1 MLRGIDG
8 HPQLIRWTAIRAQ
21 RDAELLSARLKPIP
35 DLRVELGLK
44 HIREPTEEGIRRD
57 KALKLQA
64 SIPIPVWDQN
74 LGGIT
79 EAGEA
84 RAKVEAERAI
94 SKAALTLT
102 LAKAY
107 DTLTGAARE
116 IEILRG
122 SAIPNARTALDG
134 IESGYAP
141 GALYPARG
149 PGCPK
154 QLRAGGSARA
164 GSVVELPYLGCHHRG
179 PHRHAARLEPRE
191 KQVIRFFRTVA
202 GVILAVLLTAGLA
215 LYLHPPSGGKA
226 PTADPHGHGKHEGHG
241 AEGVVELTDAKVAA
255 AGIELEKAA
264 PGVVHDSLFLN
275 GILQPNQETLVQVT
289 PRFPGVARE
298 IHKRVGDRVEKGALL
313 AKIESN
319 QSLTVYELKAPLA
332 GTIIDRQISLGEHVG
347 EQKPAFTI
355 ADLSS
360 VWVDFSVYRRDLNR
374 VRVGDTVKIDAE
386 DGGSA
391 IETKISYISPVGN
404 SDTQSGLARAVVG
417 NENLRL
423 RPGLFVTGRLLMAEK
438 PVGIAIKSSAL
449 QTLENR
455 TVVFVRV
462 GEKFEAR
469 DVEIGER
476 DPEHVEITFGLL
488 EGDVYAAKNS
498 FVVKAELAKG
508 TASHDH

>member
-1 MLRGIDG
+1 MMR
-8 HPQLIRWTAIRAQ
+8 
-21 RDAELLSARLKPIP
+21 
-35 DLRVELGLK
+35 
-44 HIREPTEEGIRRD
+44 
-57 KALKLQA
+57 
-64 SIPIPVWDQN
+64 
-74 LGGIT
+74 
-79 EAGEA
+79 
-84 RAKVEAERAI
+84 
-94 SKAALTLT
+94 
-102 LAKAY
+102 
-107 DTLTGAARE
+107 
-116 IEILRG
+116 ILR
-122 SAIPNARTALDG
+122 TAAVL
-134 IESGYAP
+134 
-141 GALYPARG
+141 
-149 PGCPK
+149 
-154 QLRAGGSARA
+154 
-164 GSVVELPYLGCHHRG
+164 V
-179 PHRHAARLEPRE
+179 
-191 KQVIRFFRTVA
+191 
-202 GVILAVLLTAGLA
+202 LAVLLVAGVA
-215 LYLHPPSGGKA
+215 IYLQQPSGGKA
-226 PTADPHGHGKHEGHG
+226 PAKDPHGHGSDHHA

-255 AGIELEKAA
+255 AGIELEKAGA
-264 PGVVHDSLFLN
+264 GVLNESLFLN
-275 GILQPNQETLVQVT
+275 GILQPNQESLVQVT

-298 IHKRVGDRVEKGALL
+298 IQKRVGDRVEKGELL

-332 GTIIDRQISLGEHVG
+332 GTIIDRQVALGEHVG

-386 DGGSA
+386 DGGPA

-417 NENLRL
+417 NENQRL

-438 PVGIAIKSSAL
+438 PVNIAIKSSAL
-449 QTLENR
+449 QTFENR

-488 EGDVYAAKNS
+488 AGDVYAAKNS

-508 TASHDH
+508 AATHDH